1 MKDNLVLVFPTFF
14 ESPSLMVLF
23 ENIQRLLCPSFN
35 VVIYLLDDSC
45 GSDFELK
52 GLDQK
57 FPVQIKLI
65 SHTHRK
71 GHQQALCDF
80 IKWHLPQIDPSAIV
94 VTLDADGEDLIEDIA
109 PMISLLANNKNRIV
123 LAQRL
128 SRKRGVIYNICFVL
142 YMVLFRLLTSTN
154 VRTGNFACFRPEYFE
169 GKLGSVSFD
178 KSYAASFYHWPDSIV
193 YYPCHKG
200 VRIKGETKMTVFALI
215 KHAIS
220 LLGPFK
226 KQVIL
231 RLGVVFAI
239 LLLALFLNR

>member
-14 ESPSLMVLF
+14 ESPSLVVLF
-23 ENIQRLLCPSFN
+23 ENIQRILCPSYN

-52 GLDQK
+52 GLEKK
-57 FPVQIKLI
+57 FPMQIKLV

-80 IKWHLPQIDPSAIV
+80 IKWHLPQLDPSSIV

-109 PMISLLANNKNRIV
+109 PMINLLANNKNRIV

-128 SRKRGVIYNICFVL
+128 SRQRGLIYNFCFVL
-142 YMVLFRLLTSTN
+142 YMILFRLLTSTN
-154 VRTGNFACFRPEYFE
+154 VRTGNFACFKPEYFE
-169 GKLGSVSFD
+169 GKVGATYFD
-178 KSYAASFYHWPDSIV
+178 KSYAASFYHWPDSII

-200 VRIKGETKMTVFALI
+200 VRIKGETKMTALALI

-220 LLGPFK
+220 LLAPFRR
-226 KQVIL
+226 QVIL
-231 RLGVVFAI
+231 RLGMVFVI
-239 LLLALFLNR
+239 LLLILILTR